1 MNIKNSYYKCTSDL
15 QGGNWCV
22 GILET
27 VQEWKERA
35 IEWADSDGFT
45 GVIKELQAITDEQDI
60 MDYISETWSLSFE
73 KMSTISEKLEHYN
86 MALDSSNKK
95 YLSKI
100 DINNKVIIQNKAKL
114 FLLDLYK
121 KYFDLAPVEDATSD
135 RFFSEILIIRD
146 KDYTIHFTT
155 ATPVKYPNLI
165 DMLVS
170 VNINTLVSVSALNAL
185 IKAKISSDGDTPELD
200 KKIENG
206 FQQLHQSLILLC
218 NYNYFSKNILD
229 QYAIAEKYAIGIK

>member
-1 MNIKNSYYKCTSDL
+1 MNIKNSYYKCTDDL
-15 QGGNWCV
+15 QGGSWCV

-35 IEWADSDGFT
+35 IEWADSDGLT
-45 GVIKELQAITDEQDI
+45 GVIKELQTITDEQDI
-60 MDYISETWSLSFE
+60 MDYISEIWSLSFE

-86 MALDSSNKK
+86 TALDSNNKK

-100 DINNKVIIQNKAKL
+100 DINNKVIVQNRAKL

-121 KYFDLAPVEDATSD
+121 KYLDLPPVENATSNY
-135 RFFSEILIIRD
+135 FSFEVLITRE

-170 VNINTLVSVSALNAL
+170 VNINRPASISALNAL
-185 IKAKISSDGDTPELD
+185 IKAKVSSDGDTPELD

-218 NYNYFSKNILD
+218 NYNFYKDILD
-229 QYAIAEKYAIGIK
+229 QYVIAEKYAMGVK

>member
-86 MALDSSNKK
+86 TALDSNNKK

-100 DINNKVIIQNKAKL
+100 DINNKVIVQNRAKL

-121 KYFDLAPVEDATSD
+121 KYLDLPPVENATSNY
-135 RFFSEILIIRD
+135 FSSEVLITRE
-146 KDYTIHFTT
+146 KDYTIHFTI

-170 VNINTLVSVSALNAL
+170 VNINRLASISALNTL
-185 IKAKISSDGDTPELD
+185 IKAKVSSDGDTPELD

-218 NYNYFSKNILD
+218 NYNFSKDILD
-229 QYAIAEKYAIGIK
+229 QYVIAEKYAMGVK